1 MMKANELIFKT
12 INYDSFV
19 QICVHMTRYTYITV
33 HAN

>member
-1 MMKANELIFKT
+1 MTANALIFKT

-19 QICVHMTRYTYITV
+19 QISVHMTIYTYITV